1 MKIMMLLLALGAAA
15 ATPQV
20 TAKIKVAANTQP
32 CAAAAGG
39 RYVWVSEYASPW
51 LVRIDPATNRVLGR
65 TQIGFGSCGLGYG
78 AGSLWVE
85 DTSSNTVSRVSATT
99 AKRIKAIPVG
109 TQPYDATFAFGSAW
123 VTANG
128 SGEVDRIDPA
138 RNKVVKRLE
147 LPGAVGVVAAFGSIW
162 ASGSAGVVRID
173 PATNRVL
180 TTVPL
185 PHAAWTAASD
195 DAVWVTNGNGVTP
208 IDPETNTAGPS
219 VVLGTT
225 FLGDPA
231 LVAGLLWVPKV
242 RANTVAVVDPS
253 TRTVR
258 QTIKVGLGPFVVT
271 EVNGEAWIP
280 SWNGRD
286 VWRLRP

>member
-1 MKIMMLLLALGAAA
+1 MKIATLVLALGIAA

-20 TAKIKVAANTQP
+20 TAKIKVEGDTQP

-39 RYVWVSEYASPW
+39 KYVWVSEYASPW

-99 AKRIKAIPVG
+99 AKRVKAIPVG

-138 RNKVVKRLE
+138 RNRVSKRIE

-162 ASGSAGVVRID
+162 ATGSSGVVRID
-173 PATNRVL
+173 PTTGRIVATI
-180 TTVPL
+180 PL
-185 PHAAWTAASD
+185 ANAAWTAASD
-195 DAVWVTNGNGVTP
+195 DAVWVTAGSGVTR
-208 IDPETNTAGPS
+208 IDPETNRTGAR
-219 VVLGTT
+219 VALGTIY
-225 FLGDPA
+225 LGDPA
-231 LVAGLLWVPKV
+231 VVGGKLWVPKV
-242 RANTVAVVDPS
+242 RANTVAIVDPS
-253 TRTVR
+253 TNAVAQTV
-258 QTIKVGLGPFVVT
+258 KVGLGPFVVS

-280 SWNGRD
+280 SWHGRD
-286 VWRLRP
+286 VWRLKP